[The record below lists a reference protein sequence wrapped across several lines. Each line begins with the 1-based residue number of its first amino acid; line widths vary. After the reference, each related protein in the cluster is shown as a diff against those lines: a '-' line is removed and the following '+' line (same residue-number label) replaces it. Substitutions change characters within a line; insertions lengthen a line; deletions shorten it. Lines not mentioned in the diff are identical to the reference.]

1 MRVREPVPLPPVS
14 PISRAIFPSSFSK
27 VFCPKNTAPVGMELT
42 FLLGRLIFATT
53 LDITRP
59 LSPALFRYPTPAV
72 SRYWFAPSSSR
83 TLSFLVTSK
92 VTKEFCL
99 PQFGVSISN
108 SSLSQ
113 VLAVESSNRKLDT
126 AGIALPGK
134 NSPPCIVFGGSNA
147 RVKVLS
153 TTDSDTILLPELEPE
168 VSEAF
173 SIR

>member
-1 MRVREPVPLPPVS
+1 MRAPVPPPPALPT
-14 PISRAIFPSSFSK
+14 SRDIPPSSFSK
-27 VFCPKNTAPVGMELT
+27 AFCPKNTEPFGMELI

-59 LSPALFRYPTPAV
+59 LSPALFRYPIPAV

-92 VTKEFCL
+92 VKKEFCL

-108 SSLSQ
+108 SSLSP

-134 NSPPCIVFGGSNA
+134 NSPPCIVFDGSNA
-147 RVKVLS
+147 
-153 TTDSDTILLPELEPE
+153 ILYD
-168 VSEAF
+168 
-173 SIR
+173 